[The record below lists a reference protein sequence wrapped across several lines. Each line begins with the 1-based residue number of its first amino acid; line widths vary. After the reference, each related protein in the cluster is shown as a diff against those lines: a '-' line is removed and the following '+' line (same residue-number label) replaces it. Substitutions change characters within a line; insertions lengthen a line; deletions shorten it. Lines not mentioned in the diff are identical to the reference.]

1 MAKENQQVEA
11 LRRGG
16 RDPSKVPPANPSWS
30 HPAIPTSPA
39 KTFQEKKHLFFKNK
53 SQSIQTHQHSSG
65 HKLAPQ
71 TGSWG
76 ANACR
81 LGQGQQRNSSDTIS
95 SSHWTIDSW
104 TDMSFCVHSSNH
116 VPPPIP
122 SLDMAHQ
129 RGICARIITCHTIL
143 YNLVI
148 ATSFSESSF
157 YFNLN
162 QISAKYFFAQNTYK
176 SFLIWSKFC

>member
-1 MAKENQQVEA
+1 MQQICS
-11 LRRGG
+11 L
-16 RDPSKVPPANPSWS
+16 
-30 HPAIPTSPA
+30 
-39 KTFQEKKHLFFKNK
+39 
-53 SQSIQTHQHSSG
+53 
-65 HKLAPQ
+65 
-71 TGSWG
+71 G
-76 ANACR
+76 ANANAFR
-81 LGQGQQRNSSDTIS
+81 RGQGQQRNSSDAIS
-95 SSHWTIDSW
+95 SSHWTRDSR

-122 SLDMAHQ
+122 SLDMARQ
-129 RGICARIITCHTIL
+129 RGICARVITCHTIL

-176 SFLIWSKFC
+176 SFLICFVEQRTTADRLERLRDKEDGGGEFFWLQRFLSRFLCI

>member
-1 MAKENQQVEA
+1 
-11 LRRGG
+11 
-16 RDPSKVPPANPSWS
+16 
-30 HPAIPTSPA
+30 
-39 KTFQEKKHLFFKNK
+39 
-53 SQSIQTHQHSSG
+53 
-65 HKLAPQ
+65 
-71 TGSWG
+71 
-76 ANACR
+76 
-81 LGQGQQRNSSDTIS
+81 
-95 SSHWTIDSW
+95 
-104 TDMSFCVHSSNH
+104 MSFCVHSSNH

-148 ATSFSESSF
+148 ATSFSKSSF

-176 SFLIWSKFC
+176 SFLIWSKFCWATNHGRQTRWNFLVAKIFVTFSLHLASSTISYICLYLPHTEPYITKEIDALEANRYMVVWNFNNNQGWLFILRDKCNGSHLNTWTSWKFLIGSFLKKNRL